1 MKRCLSQTRSLKP
14 KFPQSCT
21 TSRSAHH
28 DDQIDTVRIPSQ
40 NIRFVERSNKYPTT
54 ESSELVA
61 LKDYFSTTINTPEAK
76 ITDDAQAVSKHQVIR
91 IV

>member
-1 MKRCLSQTRSLKP
+1 MATLKKRFFLKLLLILPMRKLATKRETCLSQTRSLKP

-40 NIRFVERSNKYPTT
+40 K
-54 ESSELVA
+54 
-61 LKDYFSTTINTPEAK
+61 KHTIC
-76 ITDDAQAVSKHQVIR
+76 
-91 IV
+91 